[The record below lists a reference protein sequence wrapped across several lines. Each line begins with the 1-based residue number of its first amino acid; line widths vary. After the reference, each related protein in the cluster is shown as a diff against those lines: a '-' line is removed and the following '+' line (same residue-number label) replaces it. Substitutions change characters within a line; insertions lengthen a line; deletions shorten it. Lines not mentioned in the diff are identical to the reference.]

1 MLEIYT
7 IGVYNSTENVFFDKL
22 TKNDVDL
29 FLDIRQRRGVRG
41 SQYKF
46 VNSSYLQEKLAKLN
60 IQYKHI
66 IELAPTK
73 EIRTAQKE
81 EDIRSGNSKK
91 TRKTL
96 GNTFKRLY
104 ISDILDKY
112 NLDNLVKELYD
123 LNVQKVVLFCV
134 EESPYACHRSIVANR
149 LNQQFNLTIKHL

>member
-22 TKNDVDL
+22 TNNNVDL

-46 VNSSYLQEKLAKLN
+46 VNSSYLQEKLAKLD
-60 IQYKHI
+60 IKYKHI

-96 GNTFKRLY
+96 GNTFTRLY
-104 ISDILDKY
+104 ISDVLDKY
-112 NLDNLVKELYD
+112 NLDDLVQELHN
-123 LNVQKVVLFCV
+123 LNVCRVVLFCV

-149 LNQQFNLTIKHL
+149 LNQKYNLTVKHL

>member
-7 IGVYNSTENVFFDKL
+7 IGVYNSTENEFFDKL
-22 TKNDVDL
+22 TNNNVDL

-46 VNSSYLQEKLAKLN
+46 VNSSYLQEKLAKLD
-60 IQYKHI
+60 IKYKHI

-96 GNTFKRLY
+96 GNTFTRL
-104 ISDILDKY
+104 
-112 NLDNLVKELYD
+112 
-123 LNVQKVVLFCV
+123 
-134 EESPYACHRSIVANR
+134 
-149 LNQQFNLTIKHL
+149 

>member
-91 TRKTL
+91 MRKTL

>member
-46 VNSSYLQEKLAKLN
+46 VNSSYLQEKLAKLH

-149 LNQQFNLTIKHL
+149 LNQQFNLAIKHL

>member
-104 ISDILDKY
+104 ISDVLDKY

>member
-22 TKNDVDL
+22 TNNNVDL

-60 IQYKHI
+60 IQYKHL